1 VATDLESS
9 DLRIFRIV
17 AQEQSISKAALKMGY
32 VQSNVTLRIQKLEK
46 ELGQSLFE
54 RSNKGITITE
64 AGQQLW
70 SYADQIVDLL
80 DEATRI
86 LKAKSP
92 SYQLQLGA
100 TPTVAASR
108 LPQWLLAYY
117 EENRDVEVSIQTLGQ
132 IELMN
137 QVIDQKLDGAFISS
151 QYHHQDIQSVFEYNE
166 QLVIV
171 SANHIHTESELLQQR
186 LIVNTFPDCPY
197 RRYLEEWYHTKSKS
211 HSIQQPPRVI
221 EVDTVEAIIRAV
233 NEGLGISLLPERIS
247 HSYSQLHSHILP
259 ISLQQARIQFVISKR
274 NTPSTTL
281 SSFINL
287 LINSEHE

>member
-1 VATDLESS
+1 MATDLESS

-86 LKAKSP
+86 LKTKSP

-171 SANHIHTESELLQQR
+171 SANHIQTESELLQQR

-233 NEGLGISLLPERIS
+233 TEGLGISLLPERIV

>member
-1 VATDLESS
+1 MNVESS

-46 ELGQSLFE
+46 ELGQSLFD

-64 AGQQLW
+64 AGRQLW
-70 SYADQIVDLL
+70 NYADQIVDLL

-86 LKAKSP
+86 LKVKLP

-117 EENRDVEVSIQTLGQ
+117 DENRDVDVSIQTHGQ

-137 QVIDQKLDGAFISS
+137 QVVNQKLDGAFISS
-151 QYHHQDIQSVFEYNE
+151 QYHHQDIQSVFEYTE
-166 QLVIV
+166 QLVIL
-171 SANHIHTESELLQQR
+171 SADHIHTESELLQQR

-197 RRYLEEWYHTKSKS
+197 RRYLEEWYHSKSKS
-211 HSIQQPPRVI
+211 HSLQQLPRVI
-221 EVDTVEAIIRAV
+221 EVDTVEAIIRGV
-233 NEGLGISLLPERIS
+233 TTGLGISLLPERIVR
-247 HSYSQLHSHILP
+247 SYSQLHSHTLP
-259 ISLQQARIQFVISKR
+259 IPLQQARIQFVVAKQ
-274 NTPSTTL
+274 NPPSTIL
-281 SSFINL
+281 SAFINL
-287 LINSEHE
+287 LINSEH

>member
-1 VATDLESS
+1 MDLESS

-46 ELGQSLFE
+46 ELGQSLFN

-86 LKAKSP
+86 LKVKLP

-117 EENRDVEVSIQTLGQ
+117 QENRDVDVSIQTHGQ

-137 QVIDQKLDGAFISS
+137 QVVNHKLDGAFISS

-171 SANHIHTESELLQQR
+171 SANCIHTESELLQQR

-197 RRYLEEWYHTKSKS
+197 RRCLEEWYHTKSKS
-211 HSIQQPPRVI
+211 HSLQQLPRVI
-221 EVDTVEAIIRAV
+221 EVDTVEAIIRGV
-233 NEGLGISLLPERIS
+233 TDGLGISLLPERIVR
-247 HSYSQLHSHILP
+247 SYAQLHSHTLP
-259 ISLQQARIQFVISKR
+259 ISLQQARIQFVVSKQIP
-274 NTPSTTL
+274 PSITL
-281 SSFINL
+281 SAFINL
-287 LINSEHE
+287 LINSEH

>member
-1 VATDLESS
+1 MGLESS

-46 ELGQSLFE
+46 ELGQSLFD

-80 DEATRI
+80 DEATRV
-86 LKAKSP
+86 LKVKLP

-117 EENRDVEVSIQTLGQ
+117 KENRDVDVSIQTHGQ

-137 QVIDQKLDGAFISS
+137 QVVNHKLDGAFISS

-171 SANHIHTESELLQQR
+171 SAGHIHTESELLQQR

-197 RRYLEEWYHTKSKS
+197 RKCLEEWYHTKSKS
-211 HSIQQPPRVI
+211 HSLQQLPRVI
-221 EVDTVEAIIRAV
+221 EVDTVEAIIRGV
-233 NEGLGISLLPERIS
+233 TDGLGISLLPERIVR
-247 HSYSQLHSHILP
+247 SYAQLHSHTLP
-259 ISLQQARIQFVISKR
+259 IPLQQARIQFVVSKQ
-274 NTPSTTL
+274 NPPSITL
-281 SSFINL
+281 SAFINL
-287 LINSEHE
+287 LTHSEH

>member
-1 VATDLESS
+1 MESS

-32 VQSNVTLRIQKLEK
+32 VQSNITLRIQKLEK
-46 ELGQSLFE
+46 ELGQSLFN

-80 DEATRI
+80 DEATRV
-86 LKAKSP
+86 LKVKLP

-117 EENRDVEVSIQTLGQ
+117 EENRDVDVSIQTHGQ

-137 QVIDQKLDGAFISS
+137 QVVNHKLDGAFISS

-171 SANHIHTESELLQQR
+171 SADHIHTESELLQQR

-197 RRYLEEWYHTKSKS
+197 RKCLAEWYHTKSKS
-211 HSIQQPPRVI
+211 HSLQQLPRVI
-221 EVDTVEAIIRAV
+221 EVDTVEAIIRGV
-233 NEGLGISLLPERIS
+233 TDGLGISLLPERIVR
-247 HSYSQLHSHILP
+247 SYPQLHSHTLP
-259 ISLQQARIQFVISKR
+259 IPLQQARIQFVVSKQ
-274 NTPSTTL
+274 NSPSITL
-281 SSFINL
+281 SAFINL
-287 LINSEHE
+287 LIHSEH

>member
-1 VATDLESS
+1 MESS

-46 ELGQSLFE
+46 ELGQSLFD

-80 DEATRI
+80 DEATRV
-86 LKAKSP
+86 LKVKLP

-117 EENRDVEVSIQTLGQ
+117 EENRDVDVSIQTHGQ

-137 QVIDQKLDGAFISS
+137 QVVNHKLDGAFISS

-171 SANHIHTESELLQQR
+171 SADHIHTESELLQQR

-197 RRYLEEWYHTKSKS
+197 RKCLEEWYHTKSKS
-211 HSIQQPPRVI
+211 HSLQQLPRVI
-221 EVDTVEAIIRAV
+221 EVDTVEAIIRGV
-233 NEGLGISLLPERIS
+233 TDGLGISLLPERIVR
-247 HSYSQLHSHILP
+247 SYPQLHSHTLP
-259 ISLQQARIQFVISKR
+259 IPLQQARIQFVVSKQ
-274 NTPSTTL
+274 TPLSITL
-281 SSFINL
+281 SAFINL
-287 LINSEHE
+287 LIHSEH

>member
-1 VATDLESS
+1 MNVESS

-64 AGQQLW
+64 AGRQLW
-70 SYADQIVDLL
+70 NYADQIVDLL

-86 LKAKSP
+86 LKVKLP

-108 LPQWLLAYY
+108 LPQWLRAYY
-117 EENRDVEVSIQTLGQ
+117 DENRDVDVSIQTHGQ

-137 QVIDQKLDGAFISS
+137 QVVNQKLDGAFISS
-151 QYHHQDIQSVFEYNE
+151 QYYHQNIQSVFEYTE
-166 QLVIV
+166 QLVIL
-171 SANHIHTESELLQQR
+171 SADHIHTESELLQQR

-197 RRYLEEWYHTKSKS
+197 RRYLEEWYHSKSKS
-211 HSIQQPPRVI
+211 HSLQQLPRVI
-221 EVDTVEAIIRAV
+221 EVDTVEAIIRGV
-233 NEGLGISLLPERIS
+233 TTGLGISLLPERIVR
-247 HSYSQLHSHILP
+247 SYSQLHSHTLP
-259 ISLQQARIQFVISKR
+259 ISLQQARIQFVVAKQ
-274 NTPSTTL
+274 NPPSTIL
-281 SSFINL
+281 SAFINL
-287 LINSEHE
+287 LINSEH

>member
-1 VATDLESS
+1 MDLESS

-86 LKAKSP
+86 LKTKSP

-171 SANHIHTESELLQQR
+171 SANHIQTESELLQQR

-233 NEGLGISLLPERIS
+233 TEGLGISLLPERIV